1 MAKRRN
7 QRAARP
13 GVRGTESRDRASA
26 SASKPRAATLPGWAA
41 VCFFTS
47 GAAGLIYEAV
57 WSKQLSYMLGS
68 SLHAVATVVA
78 AFLGGLA
85 LGARF
90 LGVPLTRRPGRLRAY
105 ARLEL
110 GVGIAAAL
118 LLPALHALDPLVG
131 VLYRALGAGSVG
143 FGLARLVLLFIVLVP
158 PAALMGATLPVL
170 VGEFEQGRVGPALA
184 RLYALNTFGAVAGS
198 ILGGFVLIPGVG
210 LWGATAV
217 AVVLNAAV
225 AALAWVRG
233 RRAVAPA
240 EASPAPAESSVE
252 AALPERSRRIFVA
265 LFGLAGFAALV
276 FQIAWV
282 RLFGL
287 VLGSSVYSFAA
298 VLGIYLLGIALGSL
312 AAARLAGRQPSL
324 AGFGKLQLALAAS
337 AALQLWFFGRI
348 PGWVFAI
355 GQTTGPHFGLFFS
368 QELGLV
374 VGFLLVPCA
383 LMGAAFPLGAGLL
396 QRGDG
401 GHATAIAYAINTVG
415 TIAGSLLAGF
425 FCVPVWGVKGTQIAA
440 LAVSLAVGVGAV
452 ALDGGDGGDSGSV
465 GKTRVRQARYAAAAL
480 IVTLG
485 LTLLAP
491 AWDAAVMSA
500 GVFRPSQAGSMARLA
515 GSADA
520 SAVWRATRPDHILYY
535 REGINASV
543 MVTGSEDSRGGRAL
557 RVGGKVDASTG
568 DMDTQVIS
576 GLLPGALAN
585 PGARTMVIGLG
596 SGFTVSAAL
605 AAGVGPTEV
614 VELEPGVVEASHF
627 FHEPGHDPL
636 DDPRV
641 TLVLDDART
650 RLAHNGG
657 KYGVIISEPS
667 NPWIAGVNSLFT
679 VDFYRL
685 VKAHLEPDG
694 VFCQWLQLYELTPQ
708 TFAMLAHSFVEVF
721 PEGSLFTDSQG
732 SDAILVAAPRGR
744 RLALD
749 RLRQPAA
756 LAVLAKAQLA
766 APEGLAANYAGPL
779 SALAAWAAGASFNT
793 DDRPVV
799 EYRAPRDLIEVKRS
813 GVLTELAL
821 PQTMPDGSLFAD
833 WSADSW
839 YQSRLQAF
847 LANGDEQRA
856 FGAVEAARAAGLTVL
871 ADRLAGRLSEEIEIR
886 RQAGGASPIEFAR
899 ALMGRGD
906 VPQAREALE
915 RFLRTEP
922 TNDKAWAYLADC
934 RQAMNDLDGA
944 EAAAAHA
951 RESPDPLILAQAAM
965 VTGTVASSRQRPRD
979 AAVGFAEAERLN
991 PRIAKAYVLEAR
1003 ALAETHDRAGAASAL
1018 HRGLAALPG
1027 DAEMTAMLAQLDG
1040 AP

>member
-1 MAKRRN
+1 MAKKRN

-13 GVRGTESRDRASA
+13 DDRAAESRDRAPVSA
-26 SASKPRAATLPGWAA
+26 SERPAAALPPWAA
-41 VCFFTS
+41 LCFFTS

-90 LGVPLTRRPGRLRAY
+90 LGVRLARRPGRLRAY
-105 ARLEL
+105 ALLEL

-143 FGLARLVLLFIVLVP
+143 FGLARLVLLFVVLVP

-170 VGEFEQGRVGPALA
+170 VGEFEHGRVGPALA
-184 RLYALNTFGAVAGS
+184 RLYALNTFGAVTGS

-210 LWGATAV
+210 LWGATVV

-240 EASPAPAESSVE
+240 EASPAPAESTDE
-252 AALPERSRRIFVA
+252 AALPERTRRIFVA

-298 VLGIYLLGIALGSL
+298 VLGIYLLGIAVGSL
-312 AAARLAGRQPSL
+312 AAARFAGRQPSL

-337 AALQLWFFGRI
+337 AALQLCFFGRI

-355 GQTTGPHFGLFFS
+355 GQATGPHFGLFFA
-368 QELGLV
+368 QEIGIV
-374 VGFLLVPCA
+374 VAFLLVPCA
-383 LMGAAFPLGAGLL
+383 LLGAAFPLGAGLL
-396 QRGDG
+396 QRAEGRHGADG

-440 LAVSLAVGVGAV
+440 LAVSLAVGLGSV
-452 ALDGGDGGDSGSV
+452 ALDGGSGA
-465 GKTRVRQARYAAAAL
+465 KTRVRQARYAAVAL

-485 LTLLAP
+485 LLLLAP
-491 AWDAAVMSA
+491 AWDPALMSA
-500 GVFRPSQAGSMARLA
+500 GVFRPSQAGSMAKLA

-520 SAVWRATRPDHILYY
+520 SAVWKATRPDHILYY

-543 MVTGSEDSRGGRAL
+543 MVTGSEDSRGWRAL

-576 GLLPGALAN
+576 GLLPGALAK

-694 VFCQWLQLYELTPQ
+694 VFCQWLQLYELTPE
-708 TFAMLAHSFVEVF
+708 TFATLAHSFVEVF
-721 PEGSLFTDSQG
+721 PEGSLFTDSHG

-756 LAVLAKAQLA
+756 LAVLAKAQVA
-766 APEGLAANYAGPL
+766 APERLAANYAGPL
-779 SALAAWAAGASFNT
+779 SALAVWAAGASFNT

-839 YQSRLQAF
+839 YQNRLQVF
-847 LANGDEQRA
+847 LANGEEERA
-856 FGAVEAARAAGLTVL
+856 FAAVEAARAAGLTAL
-871 ADRLAGRLSEEIEIR
+871 ADRLADRLREEIEVR
-886 RQAGGASPIEFAR
+886 RQAGGASPLEFAR
-899 ALMGRGD
+899 SLMGRGD

-915 RFLRTEP
+915 RLLRTEP
-922 TNDKAWAYLADC
+922 TNDKAWAFLADC
-934 RQAMNDLDGA
+934 RQAMNDLEGA

-951 RESPDPLILAQAAM
+951 RESTDPLVLAQAAM
-965 VTGTVASSRQRPRD
+965 VTGTIASSRQHPRD
-979 AAVGFAEAERLN
+979 AAARFAEAERLN
-991 PRIAKAYVLEAR
+991 PRIAKAYVFEAR
-1003 ALAETHDRAGAASAL
+1003 ALSETQDRAGAASAL
-1018 HRGLAALPG
+1018 HRGLAALPD
-1027 DAEMTAMLAQLDG
+1027 DAEMTAMLAELGG

>member
-1 MAKRRN
+1 MAKKRN
-7 QRAARP
+7 QRAA
-13 GVRGTESRDRASA
+13 ESRDRAPGSA
-26 SASKPRAATLPGWAA
+26 SEQPAAALPPWAA
-41 VCFFTS
+41 LCFFTS

-90 LGVPLTRRPGRLRAY
+90 LGVRLARRPGRLRAY
-105 ARLEL
+105 ALLEL

-143 FGLARLVLLFIVLVP
+143 FGLARLVLLLVVLVP

-170 VGEFEQGRVGPALA
+170 VGEFEHGRVGPALA
-184 RLYALNTFGAVAGS
+184 RLYALNTFGAVTGS

-210 LWGATAV
+210 LWGATVV

-225 AALAWVRG
+225 AAVAWVRG
-233 RRAVAPA
+233 TRAVAPA
-240 EASPAPAESSVE
+240 EASPGPVESTDE
-252 AALPERSRRIFVA
+252 AALPERTRRIFVA

-298 VLGIYLLGIALGSL
+298 VLGIYLLGIAVGSL
-312 AAARLAGRQPSL
+312 AAARFAGRQPSL

-337 AALQLWFFGRI
+337 AALQLCFFGRI

-355 GQTTGPHFGLFFS
+355 GQATGPHFGLLFA
-368 QELGLV
+368 QEIGLV
-374 VGFLLVPCA
+374 VAFLLVPCA
-383 LMGAAFPLGAGLL
+383 LLGAAFPLGARLL
-396 QRGDG
+396 QRADG

-440 LAVSLAVGVGAV
+440 LAVSLAVGLGSV
-452 ALDGGDGGDSGSV
+452 ALDGGSGA
-465 GKTRVRQARYAAAAL
+465 KTRVRQARYAAAAL
-480 IVTLG
+480 LVTLG

-491 AWDAAVMSA
+491 AWDPASMSA
-500 GVFRPSQAGSMARLA
+500 GVFRPSQAAGLADMA

-520 SAVWRATRPDHILYY
+520 SAVWKTTRSDHVLYY

-543 MVTGSEDSRGGRAL
+543 MVTGSEASSGWRVL

-568 DMDTQVIS
+568 DMDTQVIL
-576 GLLPGALAN
+576 GLLPGALAK

-694 VFCQWLQLYELTPQ
+694 VFCQWLQLYELTPE
-708 TFAMLAHSFVEVF
+708 TFATLAHSFVEVF
-721 PEGSLFTDSQG
+721 PEGSLFTDSRDF
-732 SDAILVAAPRGR
+732 DAILIAAPRGQ

-756 LAVLAKAQLA
+756 LAMLAKAQLA
-766 APEGLAANYAGPL
+766 APEGLAANYAAPL
-779 SALAAWAAGASFNT
+779 SALAAWAAGAPFNT

-813 GVLTELAL
+813 GVLAELAL
-821 PQTMPDGSLFAD
+821 SQTMPEGSLFAD

-839 YQSRLQAF
+839 YQNRLQAF
-847 LANGDEQRA
+847 LASGDDQRA
-856 FGAVEAARAAGLTVL
+856 SAVVEAARAGGLTAL
-871 ADRLAGRLSEEIEIR
+871 ADRLSDRLREEIETR
-886 RQAGGASPIEFAR
+886 RQAGGASPLEFAR
-899 ALMGRGD
+899 TLMRRGD
-906 VPQAREALE
+906 LPRARQTLE
-915 RFLRTEP
+915 RLLLTEP
-922 TNDKAWAYLADC
+922 ANDKAWAFLADC
-934 RQAMNDLDGA
+934 RQAMKDLDGA
-944 EAAAAHA
+944 EAAVAHT
-951 RESPDPLILAQAAM
+951 RGSTDPLVLALAAM
-965 VTGTVASSRQRPRD
+965 VTGNIASSRQQPRD
-979 AAVGFAEAERLN
+979 AAARFAEAERLN

-1003 ALAETHDRAGAASAL
+1003 ALSETQDRAGAASAL

-1027 DAEMTAMLAQLDG
+1027 NAEMTAMLAELGG